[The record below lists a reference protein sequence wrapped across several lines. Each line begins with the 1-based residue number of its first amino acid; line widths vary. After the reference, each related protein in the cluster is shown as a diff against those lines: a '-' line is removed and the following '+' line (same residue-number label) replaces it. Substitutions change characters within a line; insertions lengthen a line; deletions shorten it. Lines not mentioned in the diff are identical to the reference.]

1 MEGDGGE
8 KEGGGIHGTGHD
20 IGGKHCTSDD
30 TGGGE
35 GAHGEGRDGST
46 IEKGTGDVELRRKR
60 EGAENEIV

>member
-8 KEGGGIHGTGHD
+8 KEGRGVHGTCYD
-20 IGGKHCTSDD
+20 IGGNHIGSGD
-30 TGGGE
+30 TGSGQ
-35 GAHGEGRDGST
+35 AADGEGRDGGT